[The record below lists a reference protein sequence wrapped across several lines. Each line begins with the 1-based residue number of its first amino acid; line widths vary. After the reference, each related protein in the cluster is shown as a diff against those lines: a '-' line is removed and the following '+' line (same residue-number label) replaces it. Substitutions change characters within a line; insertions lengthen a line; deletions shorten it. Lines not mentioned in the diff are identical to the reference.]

1 MLKGENTYRF
11 FISAAT
17 PSGLVS
23 FMHELTNGKKYPQ
36 VCLLKGGAGSGKSTL
51 IKKAATL
58 VNCTSAE
65 LLYCSL
71 DPESLDAAVFDDKI
85 SIVDATPPHS
95 IEPHLSGAVHNVLS
109 LYDFFDNKK
118 LSQNKAEIMRLYTAE
133 KELSAR
139 KNALIRAAGMLLSSN
154 ESLISRCV
162 NLDKLSN
169 FITRLALREIKHSKE
184 GKGEVKNRFLSAVT
198 EKGLYTFVDTAE
210 KLCEKIYLI
219 DDDNGAVSGVICEG
233 LLKLAVSEG
242 YSVYACRCPM
252 SLTKRIDHLLIPEL
266 SLGFMTSN
274 KFHPIKTA
282 AYKTIHTTRFLEK
295 EKISEF
301 SFRATFQKK
310 AARELLSE
318 AAKYCGLIINKH
330 KELEKFYVDACDFK
344 ARDSYFEKTFSG
356 IIFE

>member
-17 PSGLVS
+17 PNGLVS
-23 FMHELTNGKKYPQ
+23 FMPELTNGKKYPH

-51 IKKAATL
+51 IKKSATL

-71 DPESLDAAVFDDKI
+71 DRESLDAAVFDDKI

-95 IEPHLSGAVHNVLS
+95 IEPHLSGAIHNVLS

-118 LSQNKAEIMRLYTAE
+118 LSQNRREIMRLYSAE

-154 ESLISRCV
+154 ESLTSRCV

-169 FITRLALREIKHSKE
+169 FITRLAMREIKRSKE
-184 GKGEVKNRFLSAVT
+184 GVGEIKNRFLSAVT

-252 SLTKRIDHLLIPEL
+252 SLSKRIDHLLIPEL

-274 KFHPIKTA
+274 KFHPIKVA
-282 AYKTIHTTRFLEK
+282 AYKTIHTARFLDREK
-295 EKISEF
+295 MQEF
-301 SFRATFQKK
+301 SYRVSFQKK

-318 AAKYCGLIINKH
+318 AARYSGLIINKH

-344 ARDSYFEKTFSG
+344 ARDSYFEKTFLSV
-356 IIFE
+356 ISQ